1 MHTNCLD
8 AIDCTL
14 PLHARKHFNQI
25 RQTISTFYSVAH
37 VNRSCAHGATPKP
50 PRPHT
55 APNRTQ
61 SRVAGVDELTRCIS
75 SALRNKTQHQT
86 HGSTRWQ
93 LKRDEAHGSN
103 TRSSGSGAPVCRRT
117 CWAQGP
123 KLLGKESILSAIIK
137 SLYDSPPSAYV
148 VRRTVTLL

>member
-1 MHTNCLD
+1 MLTKCTSD
-8 AIDCTL
+8 A
-14 PLHARKHFNQI
+14 Q
-25 RQTISTFYSVAH
+25 
-37 VNRSCAHGATPKP
+37 
-50 PRPHT
+50 
-55 APNRTQ
+55 
-61 SRVAGVDELTRCIS
+61 
-75 SALRNKTQHQT
+75 RNKTQHQT
-86 HGSTRWQ
+86 HGSTGWQ

-123 KLLGKESILSAIIK
+123 KLLGKESILSAIMK